1 MALLLGAMAKRLRSG
16 WAEALTA
23 PVPWRVGL
31 GAYPRQRHVDV
42 PAPRPS
48 EQAVGSGVVSD
59 AEAGFDIRE
68 GEFARFDQRND
79 AFCRSWWDSSY
90 QETCGGQDRVMA
102 FYEGYRRPLAGQW
115 KRRGGGFTQ
124 HDFAFRNAAWH
135 IADIFAEMR
144 EGEGRREGFLDPLSA
159 LRDGPEE
166 RCDVGSP
173 EEASRHLKHAAL
185 ALGADL
191 VGVTHADERWQYTKR
206 YAMAT
211 PEEGK
216 PNEMPAGCDHVVV
229 LGQVPAHP
237 DLRSGQGS

>member
-1 MALLLGAMAKRLRSG
+1 MGSAA
-16 WAEALTA
+16 
-23 PVPWRVGL
+23 GL
-31 GAYPRQRHVDV
+31 
-42 PAPRPS
+42 
-48 EQAVGSGVVSD
+48 VSD

-68 GEFARFDQRND
+68 GEFARFNQRND

>member
-1 MALLLGAMAKRLRSG
+1 
-16 WAEALTA
+16 
-23 PVPWRVGL
+23 
-31 GAYPRQRHVDV
+31 
-42 PAPRPS
+42 
-48 EQAVGSGVVSD
+48 
-59 AEAGFDIRE
+59 
-68 GEFARFDQRND
+68 
-79 AFCRSWWDSSY
+79 
-90 QETCGGQDRVMA
+90 
-102 FYEGYRRPLAGQW
+102 
-115 KRRGGGFTQ
+115 
-124 HDFAFRNAAWH
+124 
-135 IADIFAEMR
+135 MR
-144 EGEGRREGFLDPLSA
+144 EGKGRREGFLDPLSA

-237 DLRSGQGS
+237 DFAQAQGS